1 MVRPSPCPLGVRG
14 TVLTPSTSSGTR
26 SVGLVG
32 LCVVASGLLVN
43 AYLAIVAR
51 NLTPAEYGYFGAFW
65 SLSLLVGFGAFLPV
79 EQELAR
85 LSPGAAMGA
94 AARVALGLAGVELLL
109 VAAASP
115 LLLDPLGGRP
125 WAVVAVAALCLVSA
139 GQFLVRGALIG
150 SGRLAWHGGLL
161 VVDTALRVLFAL
173 GLGLAVVT
181 DSAGFAWT
189 LVAAI
194 AVAHL
199 PVLFLVPRGSGG
211 VSASDFLRSVLPL
224 LLGSVCAQLL
234 LNGLPVVVAA
244 TATDSDTAGRFLA
257 AFLLVRVPL
266 FVAVPLQTALLPS
279 LTKLS
284 QEGGRALVRALVR
297 LTAVLA
303 VFGLVGAVVAGLLG
317 PWLVRLV
324 FGASYVLAGGDLV
337 LMAIGVVAH
346 LGLIITTQALVAS
359 ALHAKVA
366 WAWLVGIAGAAAVFA
381 LVPDLLLRAELSFLV
396 GSGLGW
402 ITGMSLLITSGEDR
416 RARRPGHRA
425 DLLRAL
431 RVRADQ
437 LRQGRR

>member
-1 MVRPSPCPLGVRG
+1 M
-14 TVLTPSTSSGTR
+14 
-26 SVGLVG
+26 
-32 LCVVASGLLVN
+32 CVVVSGLLVN
-43 AYLAIVAR
+43 AYLAVVAR

-85 LSPGAAMGA
+85 LSPVAAMGA
-94 AARVALGLAGVELLL
+94 ATRVALGLAGVELLL

-115 LLLDPLGGRP
+115 VLLDALGGRP
-125 WAVVAVAALCLVSA
+125 WAVVAVGALCLVSA

-173 GLGLAVVT
+173 GLGFAVVT

-194 AVAHL
+194 ALAHL
-199 PVLFLVPRGSGG
+199 PVLFLLPRTGNGG
-211 VSASDFLRSVLPL
+211 VTTAEFLRSALPL

-244 TATDSDTAGRFLA
+244 TATDSAAAGRFLA

-284 QEGGRALVRALVR
+284 QDGGLGRALAR
-297 LTAVLA
+297 LTAALA
-303 VFGLVGAVVAGLLG
+303 AFGLVGAVFAGLLG

-324 FGASYVLAGGDLV
+324 FGDSYVLAGGDLV
-337 LMAIGVVAH
+337 LMAIGVTAH
-346 LGLIITTQALVAS
+346 LGLIVTTQALVAS

-366 WAWLVGIAGAAAVFA
+366 WAWLAGIAGAAATFA
-381 LVPDLLLRAELSFLV
+381 VVPDLLLRAELSFLV

-402 ITGMSLLITSGEDR
+402 AVGMFLLITTGEDR
-416 RARRPGHRA
+416 RARRPGHRV

>member
-1 MVRPSPCPLGVRG
+1 MV
-14 TVLTPSTSSGTR
+14 
-26 SVGLVG
+26 
-32 LCVVASGLLVN
+32 SGLLVN

-65 SLSLLVGFGAFLPV
+65 SLSLLIGFGAFLPI

-85 LSPGAAMGA
+85 LSPGSAARA
-94 AARVALGLAGVELLL
+94 ATRVALGLAGIELLL
-109 VAAASP
+109 VVAASP
-115 LLLDPLGGRP
+115 FLLAPLGGEP
-125 WAVVAVAALCLVSA
+125 WTVVALAALCLVSA

-173 GLGLAVVT
+173 GLGHAVVT
-181 DSAGFAWT
+181 GSAGFAWT

-199 PVLFLVPRGSGG
+199 PVLFAVRRGPGG
-211 VSASDFLRSVLPL
+211 VPTSDFLRSVLPL
-224 LLGSVCAQLL
+224 LFGSLCAQVL
-234 LNGLPVVVAA
+234 LNGIPVVVAA

-279 LTKLS
+279 LTRLS
-284 QEGGRALVRALVR
+284 GEGGRALVRALAK
-297 LTAVLA
+297 LTALLAVSGAVGAVLA
-303 VFGLVGAVVAGLLG
+303 GLAG

-324 FGASYVLAGGDLV
+324 FGDSYVLAGGDLV

-346 LGLIITTQALVAS
+346 LGLIITTQALVAA
-359 ALHAKVA
+359 ALHGKVA
-366 WAWLVGIAGAAAVFA
+366 LAWLVGIAGAAAVFA

-402 ITGMSLLITSGEDR
+402 FTGLFLLITSGEDR
-416 RARRPGHRA
+416 RARRPGHRV

>member
-1 MVRPSPCPLGVRG
+1 M
-14 TVLTPSTSSGTR
+14 
-26 SVGLVG
+26 
-32 LCVVASGLLVN
+32 CVVVSGLLVN
-43 AYLAIVAR
+43 AYLAVVAR
-51 NLTPAEYGYFGAFW
+51 NVTPAEYGYFGAFW

-85 LSPGAAMGA
+85 LSPAKAMGA
-94 AARVALGLAGVELLL
+94 ATKVALGLAGVELLV
-109 VAAASP
+109 VAAGSP

-150 SGRLAWHGGLL
+150 GGRLAWHGGLL
-161 VVDTALRVLFAL
+161 VLDTALRVLFAL
-173 GLGLAVVT
+173 GLGFAVTT

-199 PVLFLVPRGSGG
+199 PVLFLLPRDGSGE
-211 VSASDFLRSVLPL
+211 VSTSDFLRSALPL

-244 TATDSDTAGRFLA
+244 VATDSATAGRFLA

-284 QEGGRALVRALVR
+284 QAGKGLLVRALAK

-303 VFGLVGAVVAGLLG
+303 AFGLAAAVFAGLLG
-317 PWLVRLV
+317 PWVVRLV
-324 FGASYVLAGGDLV
+324 FGDSYELAGGDLV
-337 LMAIGVVAH
+337 LMAVGVTAH
-346 LGLIITTQALVAS
+346 LGLIVTTQALVAS

-366 WAWLVGIAGAAAVFA
+366 WSWLAGIASAAVVFA

-402 ITGMSLLITSGEDR
+402 FTGMFLLITSGEDR
-416 RARRPGHRA
+416 RARRPGHRV

>member
-1 MVRPSPCPLGVRG
+1 M
-14 TVLTPSTSSGTR
+14 
-26 SVGLVG
+26 
-32 LCVVASGLLVN
+32 ASGLLVN
-43 AYLAIVAR
+43 AYLAVVAR

-85 LSPGAAMGA
+85 LSPSAAMGA
-94 AARVALGLAGVELLL
+94 ATRVALGLAGLELLL

-115 LLLDPLGGRP
+115 LLLDPLGGKP

-173 GLGLAVVT
+173 GLGYAVVT

-199 PVLFLVPRGSGG
+199 PVLLLVPRGPGS
-211 VSASDFLRSVLPL
+211 VSTSDFRRAVLPL
-224 LLGSVCAQLL
+224 LFGSVCAQLL

-279 LTKLS
+279 LAKLS
-284 QEGGRALVRALVR
+284 REGGRVLVRALVR

-303 VFGLVGAVVAGLLG
+303 ASGVVGAVFAGLLG
-317 PWLVRLV
+317 PRLVRLV
-324 FGASYVLAGGDLV
+324 FGDSYVLAGGDLV

-359 ALHAKVA
+359 ALHTKVA
-366 WAWLVGIAGAAAVFA
+366 QAWLVGIAGAAATFA

-402 ITGMSLLITSGEDR
+402 LTGMFLLTTSGEDR
-416 RARRPGHRA
+416 RARRPGHRV

>member
-1 MVRPSPCPLGVRG
+1 M
-14 TVLTPSTSSGTR
+14 
-26 SVGLVG
+26 
-32 LCVVASGLLVN
+32 ASGLLVN
-43 AYLAIVAR
+43 AYLAVVAR

-85 LSPGAAMGA
+85 LSPSAAMGA
-94 AARVALGLAGVELLL
+94 ATRVALGLAGVELLL
-109 VAAASP
+109 VVAASP

-125 WAVVAVAALCLVSA
+125 CAVVAVAALCLVSA

-150 SGRLAWHGGLL
+150 SGRLAWHGALL

-173 GLGLAVVT
+173 GLGFAVVT

-199 PVLFLVPRGSGG
+199 PVLFVVSTSPTVRSSPGG
-211 VSASDFLRSVLPL
+211 VSTSDFLRSVLPL

-244 TATDSDTAGRFLA
+244 TATDSATAGRFLA

-284 QEGGRALVRALVR
+284 QQGGRVLVRALAK

-303 VFGLVGAVVAGLLG
+303 VFGLVGAVFAGLVG

-324 FGASYVLAGGDLV
+324 FGGSYVLAGGDLV

-366 WAWLVGIAGAAAVFA
+366 RAWLVGIAGAAVTFA

-402 ITGMSLLITSGEDR
+402 FTGMFLLITTGEDR
-416 RARRPGHRA
+416 RARRPGHRV

>member
-1 MVRPSPCPLGVRG
+1 MS
-14 TVLTPSTSSGTR
+14 SSGNGR
-26 SVGLVG
+26 SVGVVG
-32 LCVVASGLLVN
+32 LSIAVSGLLVN
-43 AYLAIVAR
+43 AYLAVVAR

-65 SLSLLVGFGAFLPV
+65 SLSLLIGFGAFLPV

-85 LSPGAAMGA
+85 LSPGVAFGA
-94 AARVALGLAGVELLL
+94 ATRVALGLAGVELLVVL
-109 VAAASP
+109 AASP
-115 LLLDPLGGRP
+115 LLLGPLGGRP
-125 WAVVAVAALCLVSA
+125 WAVAAVGALCLVSA

-173 GLGLAVVT
+173 GLGYAVAT

-194 AVAHL
+194 ALAHL
-199 PVLFLVPRGSGG
+199 PVLFLLPRGSSG
-211 VSASDFLRSVLPL
+211 VSPSDFLRAVLPL

-244 TATDSDTAGRFLA
+244 VASDSDVAGRFLA

-279 LTKLS
+279 LTRLS
-284 QEGGRALVRALVR
+284 AEGRVVRALVR
-297 LTAVLA
+297 FAGVL
-303 VFGLVGAVVAGLLG
+303 VVLGLVGAALAYAVG

-324 FGASYVLAGGDLV
+324 FGASYVLGGGDLA
-337 LMAIGVVAH
+337 LMALGVTAH

-366 WAWLVGIAGAAAVFA
+366 WSWLAGIAGAAVTFAV
-381 LVPDLLLRAELSFLV
+381 VPDLLLRAELSFLV

-402 ITGMSLLITSGEDR
+402 LVGMGLLIRKDSRVGR
-416 RARRPGHRA
+416 SGHRV

-431 RVRADQ
+431 RVGADQ
-437 LRQGRR
+437 LRQGHR

>member
-1 MVRPSPCPLGVRG
+1 M
-14 TVLTPSTSSGTR
+14 
-26 SVGLVG
+26 
-32 LCVVASGLLVN
+32 ASGLLVN
-43 AYLAIVAR
+43 AYLAVVAR

-65 SLSLLVGFGAFLPV
+65 SLSLLIGFGAFLPV

-85 LSPGAAMGA
+85 LSPNTAMRAAT
-94 AARVALGLAGVELLL
+94 RVALGLAAVELLL

-115 LLLDPLGGRP
+115 LLLDPLGGEP

-173 GLGLAVVT
+173 GLGYAVVT

-194 AVAHL
+194 ALAHL
-199 PVLFLVPRGSGG
+199 PLLLTLPRGAGE
-211 VSASDFLRSVLPL
+211 VSTSDFLRSLLPL
-224 LLGSVCAQLL
+224 LFGSVCAQLL

-279 LTKLS
+279 LTRLAR
-284 QEGGRALVRALVR
+284 EGGRTLVRTLVK
-297 LTAVLA
+297 LTAALAALGVLGA
-303 VFGLVGAVVAGLLG
+303 VFAALLG

-324 FGASYVLAGGDLV
+324 FGASYVLAGGDLA
-337 LMAIGVVAH
+337 LMAVGVVAH
-346 LGLIITTQALVAS
+346 LGLITTTQALVAS
-359 ALHAKVA
+359 ALHAEVA
-366 WAWLVGIAGAAAVFA
+366 RAWLVGIASAAAVFA

-402 ITGMSLLITSGEDR
+402 ITGVLLLITSGEDS
-416 RARRPGHRA
+416 RARRPRHRV

>member
-1 MVRPSPCPLGVRG
+1 VEG
-14 TVLTPSTSSGTR
+14 TVLIGSTSGNGR
-26 SVGLVG
+26 SVGVVG
-32 LCVVASGLLVN
+32 LSIVVSGLLVN
-43 AYLAIVAR
+43 AYLAVVAR

-65 SLSLLVGFGAFLPV
+65 SLSLLIGFGAFLPV

-85 LSPGAAMGA
+85 LTPGVAFGAAT
-94 AARVALGLAGVELLL
+94 RVALALAGVELLVVL
-109 VAAASP
+109 AASP
-115 LLLDPLGGRP
+115 LLLGPLGNRP
-125 WAVVAVAALCLVSA
+125 WAVVAVGALCLVSA
-139 GQFLVRGALIG
+139 GQFLVRGSLIG

-173 GLGLAVVT
+173 GLGYAVAT

-199 PVLFLVPRGSGG
+199 PVLFLLPRGHAGG
-211 VSASDFLRSVLPL
+211 VPTSDFLRAVLPL

-244 TATDSDTAGRFLA
+244 VAADSDVAGRFLA

-279 LTKLS
+279 LTRLS
-284 QEGGRALVRALVR
+284 AQGRVVRALVR
-297 LTAVLA
+297 FAGVL
-303 VFGLVGAVVAGLLG
+303 VLLGLVGAAAAFAIG

-324 FGASYVLAGGDLV
+324 FGASYVLGGSDLA
-337 LMAIGVVAH
+337 LMALGVTAH

-366 WAWLVGIAGAAAVFA
+366 WSWLVGIAGAAVTFAV
-381 LVPDLLLRAELSFLV
+381 VPDLLLRAELSFLV

-402 ITGMSLLITSGEDR
+402 LVGMGLLIGKDSRVG
-416 RARRPGHRA
+416 RPGHRV